1 MKGTER
7 LRLRIVLL
15 AGVAMGCGQSTGKA
29 RLPTAPVSTTHAFEA
44 VTTEAASAKP
54 EPPVA
59 KEPVI
64 GERTFEALRALESGV
79 GETVRITWLGDSHT
93 AADFW
98 TGEVRRRLQTRFGKG
113 GPGFV
118 SLALGGRRHEIAS
131 YKVRGTW
138 KQEPKAGASRSRQL
152 DGQFG
157 LSGRRLHGFPG
168 ASLEVKSGISEASRW
183 ALLYRVH
190 PTESSAPALELRS
203 SLGEVLTPIEG
214 HEGSFG
220 VLSLEQPAGAG
231 PVEINVKRGQFL
243 LWGVVAETTRPGLV
257 LDALGINGARLRTVF
272 AWDLQAW
279 HEQLVWRAPHLVVLS
294 YGTNETGDG
303 GDMARYA
310 DAYAE
315 IIDLVHSADADC
327 MLVGPTDRQDEAGH
341 SMSEVEALD
350 AHQRSWAMEHGCL
363 YYSPF
368 TAMGGAGGY
377 GRWRKRKPQLAAT
390 DGVHL
395 TISGYRFL
403 ADDWV
408 RQFLDAYDAYVG
420 SHP

>member
-1 MKGTER
+1 
-7 LRLRIVLL
+7 
-15 AGVAMGCGQSTGKA
+15 
-29 RLPTAPVSTTHAFEA
+29 
-44 VTTEAASAKP
+44 
-54 EPPVA
+54 
-59 KEPVI
+59 
-64 GERTFEALRALESGV
+64 
-79 GETVRITWLGDSHT
+79 
-93 AADFW
+93 
-98 TGEVRRRLQTRFGKG
+98 
-113 GPGFV
+113 
-118 SLALGGRRHEIAS
+118 
-131 YKVRGTW
+131 
-138 KQEPKAGASRSRQL
+138 
-152 DGQFG
+152 
-157 LSGRRLHGFPG
+157 
-168 ASLEVKSGISEASRW
+168 
-183 ALLYRVH
+183 
-190 PTESSAPALELRS
+190 PALELRTS
-203 SLGEVLTPIEG
+203 RGEVLNPTER
-214 HEGSFG
+214 HEGSFD
-220 VLSLEQPAGAG
+220 VLGFQQPTGAG
-231 PVEINVKRGQFL
+231 NVEINVKRGQFL

-377 GRWRKRKPQLAAT
+377 
-390 DGVHL
+390 
-395 TISGYRFL
+395 
-403 ADDWV
+403 
-408 RQFLDAYDAYVG
+408 
-420 SHP
+420 